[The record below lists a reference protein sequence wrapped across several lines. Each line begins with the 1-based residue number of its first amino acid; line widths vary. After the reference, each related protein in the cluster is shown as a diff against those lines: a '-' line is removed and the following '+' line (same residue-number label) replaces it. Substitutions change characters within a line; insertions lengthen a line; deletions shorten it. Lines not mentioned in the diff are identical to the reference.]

1 VTVAKSGSPPFRSI
15 KEMRDAAAWNG
26 CGTLWPRGPRLR
38 YDEEDSKRLNLRCGR
53 CDYQAEEHWEL
64 AMHRR
69 DAHPIAVE
77 YERHTTPDLVEIFK
91 R

>member
-1 VTVAKSGSPPFRSI
+1 MAKPGSPPFRSI
-15 KEMRDAAAWNG
+15 KEMQEAAAWNG
-26 CGTLWPRGPRLR
+26 CGTSWPKKPGFR
-38 YDEEDSKRLNLRCGR
+38 YNEEDLKRLNLRCGQ

-69 DAHPIAVE
+69 DAHPVTVE
-77 YERHTTPDLVEIFK
+77 YERQTTPDLVDIFK